1 MHKSPTHC
9 MTRQK
14 CKSTG
19 KRHIARA
26 RSEQCTLPLQA
37 NMQHPAELPQR
48 GDADLSLARRQDMK
62 VPHGQP
68 RWPQPTK
75 TRKRDAPTSPPWT
88 RCRCC
93 HRSRQRPGCATGP
106 SRWGPLMLPFGLGS
120 KAHLSCGR
128 PQTSEVMAVKLDSF
142 TEAGGRGLQGGSA
155 GKPAH
160 LAAVEVPRRGPVRP
174 AAVVGPNEVNE
185 LAGAALLTLSS
196 AEAVLGK
203 VSFGSLL
210 TATSIY
216 EYKVRVRKRYKK
228 DGDEGGWGDWCAS
241 RWGNGVLPRRAHPA
255 RARFFPIVRD
265 ANARREGVENNRRC
279 DEATR
284 RRNLSAGGDTSP
296 IFVAGGSIFPFF
308 FFPTHCVVCNPRPCH
323 PFFFPSVFFL
333 DHFVCCVSTT
343 CLPSLS
349 LCPTPKEDTDT
360 HTHYKHRQART
371 TKSKHRHNRSPPFPC
386 VPLPST
392 PLA

>member
-1 MHKSPTHC
+1 MSDFPTVPSIISWRAALPAALPVCKINNIGILKSRTHNARNPRNLTNSRNLWRFQAVSRDSHDTTHAHYNAYEAATPAHDPRGEGGCGHYATVDSQKQTEPMHKSPAHC

-48 GDADLSLARRQDMK
+48 GDADLSLARWQDMK

-93 HRSRQRPGCATGP
+93 RRSRQRPGCATGP

-160 LAAVEVPRRGPVRP
+160 LAAVEVPRRGPVR
-174 AAVVGPNEVNE
+174 E
-185 LAGAALLTLSS
+185 
-196 AEAVLGK
+196 
-203 VSFGSLL
+203 
-210 TATSIY
+210 
-216 EYKVRVRKRYKK
+216 
-228 DGDEGGWGDWCAS
+228 W
-241 RWGNGVLPRRAHPA
+241 
-255 RARFFPIVRD
+255 
-265 ANARREGVENNRRC
+265 
-279 DEATR
+279 
-284 RRNLSAGGDTSP
+284 
-296 IFVAGGSIFPFF
+296 
-308 FFPTHCVVCNPRPCH
+308 
-323 PFFFPSVFFL
+323 
-333 DHFVCCVSTT
+333 
-343 CLPSLS
+343 
-349 LCPTPKEDTDT
+349 PK
-360 HTHYKHRQART
+360 
-371 TKSKHRHNRSPPFPC
+371 
-386 VPLPST
+386 
-392 PLA
+392 